1 MKALPLLLSLA
12 LTTCAAQA
20 EEVLRVSNWPD
31 YIAPAVL
38 ADFQRETGVR
48 VDYHEHA
55 SADELDAALRRGE
68 RYDVVVPS
76 HFQLKALIR
85 EQRLMPLEPAR
96 LSQLGTVDPQLQAT
110 LAGLES
116 ANRYAVP
123 YLWGMLGIAVNRPK
137 AEAALGGPLPAS
149 WSLLFDPQQSTRLAG
164 CGIGLQDA
172 PEETFSVLFTYQ
184 GRSLARSGLRQ
195 VGRAGDQLLALRRQ
209 AKVLDNTRHIEALQA
224 GELCVTSAWAGQA
237 LGAAA
242 RSSQPLEFLVPAE
255 GALLSMEGLAIPSNA
270 ARPDLAYRFIDFLLR
285 PDNAV
290 RNSQATWFYSSLK
303 PDTPELQTLA
313 QTQPQL
319 LPDPA
324 LRSRLY
330 FAESP
335 SPKLK
340 SELDR
345 RWQTLRQV
353 PTGASQ

>member
-1 MKALPLLLSLA
+1 MKHLPLLLSFA

-31 YIAPAVL
+31 YIAPEVL
-38 ADFQRETGVR
+38 EGFQRETGVR
-48 VDYHEHA
+48 IDYQVHA

-76 HFQLKALIR
+76 HFQLPALIR
-85 EQRLMPLEPAR
+85 EQRLTVLEPAR

-137 AEAALGGPLPAS
+137 AEAALGGPLPTS
-149 WSLLFDPQQSTRLAG
+149 WSLLFDPQQSARLAG

-172 PEETFSVLFTYQ
+172 PEETFSVLFTYR
-184 GRSLARSGLRQ
+184 GRSLARSGQRQ
-195 VGRAGDQLLALRRQ
+195 VGRAGEQLLALRRE

-224 GELCVTSAWAGQA
+224 GELCVTSAWTGLALSAAAQSSQA
-237 LGAAA
+237 L
-242 RSSQPLEFLVPAE
+242 EFVIPSE
-255 GALLSMEGLAIPSNA
+255 GAPLTIESLAIPSNA
-270 ARPDLAYRFIDFLLR
+270 EHPELAYRFIDYLLR

-290 RNSQATWFYSSLK
+290 RNSQASWFYSSLK
-303 PDTPELQTLA
+303 PATPELQALGR
-313 QTQPQL
+313 QQPQL
-319 LPDPA
+319 LPDPSI
-324 LRSRLY
+324 RRQLY
-330 FAESP
+330 IAESL

-340 SELDR
+340 AELDR
-345 RWQTLRQV
+345 RWELLRQY
-353 PTGASQ
+353 PASATR

>member
-1 MKALPLLLSLA
+1 MRRLPLLLSIV

-38 ADFQRETGVR
+38 EGFQRETGVR

-55 SADELDAALRRGE
+55 SADELDATLRRGE

-76 HFQLKALIR
+76 HFQLAALIR
-85 EQRLMPLEPAR
+85 EQRLTPLEPQ
-96 LSQLGTVDPQLQAT
+96 QLPQLAGVDPDLQAM
-110 LAGLES
+110 LSAIRA

-123 YLWGMLGIAVNRPK
+123 YQWGVLGLALNRVQ
-137 AEAALGGPLPAS
+137 AEAALGGPAAPS
-149 WSLLFDPQQSTRLAG
+149 WGLLFDAQQSARLAG

-184 GRSLARSGLRQ
+184 GRSLARSGPRR
-195 VGRAGDQLLALRRQ
+195 VGRAGEQLLELRRQ
-209 AKVLDNTRHIEALQA
+209 ARVLDNTRHAKALQA
-224 GELCVTSAWAGQA
+224 GELCLTSAWSGQA
-237 LGAAA
+237 LAAA
-242 RSSQPLEFLVPAE
+242 AQSAQPLQFVIPAE
-255 GALLSMEGLAIPSNA
+255 GAPLTIESLAIPSNA
-270 ARPDLAYRFIDFLLR
+270 ARPDLAYRFIDYLLR

-303 PDTPELQTLA
+303 PDTPEFKALA
-313 QTQPQL
+313 EHQPQL

-324 LRSRLY
+324 LRSHLY

-340 SELDR
+340 AELDR
-345 RWQTLRQV
+345 RWQALRQV

>member
-1 MKALPLLLSLA
+1 MKRLSLLLSLT
-12 LTTCAAQA
+12 LTTCAIQA

-31 YIAPAVL
+31 YIAPQVL
-38 ADFQRETGVR
+38 EDFQRETGIR
-48 VDYHEHA
+48 VDYHVHA

-68 RYDVVVPS
+68 RYDVIVPS
-76 HFQLKALIR
+76 HFQLPALIR
-85 EQRLMPLEPAR
+85 EQRLSELDASR
-96 LSQLGTVDPQLQAT
+96 LSQLDTVDPQLRAT

-123 YLWGMLGIAVNRPK
+123 YMWGMLGLAVDRSK
-137 AEAALGGPLPAS
+137 AEAALGGPLSAS
-149 WSLLFDPQQSTRLAG
+149 WSLLFDPQQSARLAT

-195 VGRAGDQLLALRRQ
+195 VGRVGEQLLALRQ
-209 AKVLDNTRHIEALQA
+209 ETAIVDNTRHIEALQA
-224 GELCVTSAWAGQA
+224 GKLCVTSAWAGLA

-242 RSSQPLEFLVPAE
+242 RSTQRLEFLVPAE
-255 GALLSMEGLAIPSNA
+255 GAPLAMEGLAIPSNA
-270 ARPDLAYRFIDFLLR
+270 AHPELAYRFIDYLLR

-290 RNSQATWFYSSLK
+290 RNSQATWFYSSLR
-303 PDTPELQTLA
+303 PDTPELQALA
-313 QTQPQL
+313 KRLPQL

-324 LRSRLY
+324 LRSHLY

-340 SELDR
+340 AELDR
-345 RWQTLRQV
+345 RWELVRQY
-353 PTGASQ
+353 PASATR